1 MQPILFKD
9 SANREQKQ
17 QACLYVLPRCSL
29 FYSKIVQIESK
40 TKSSKLDFAVFPN
53 RSIKVVKVLKILTLP
68 PSKKQKRAET
78 VASARLFCLQKR
90 LFHDNFLNHIVGT
103 HDVETCCHAG
113 AGVGAYQCAGCCVD
127 CHALCAVNNNL
138 AVCSCDNHACYV
150 YTCNA

>member
-1 MQPILFKD
+1 MQPIL
-9 SANREQKQ
+9 
-17 QACLYVLPRCSL
+17 
-29 FYSKIVQIESK
+29 KIVQIESK

-68 PSKKQKRAET
+68 PLKKTKKRAET

-90 LFHDNFLNHIVGT
+90 LFPDNFLNNIVGT

-127 CHALCAVNNNL
+127 CHALCAVNNDL
-138 AVCSCDNHACYV
+138 AVCCCDNHACCV

>member
-1 MQPILFKD
+1 MLVCFAEMQPILFKD

-17 QACLYVLPRCSL
+17 QACLILPFFRTAALRSL
-29 FYSKIVQIESK
+29 KDLLS
-40 TKSSKLDFAVFPN
+40 
-53 RSIKVVKVLKILTLP
+53 

-90 LFHDNFLNHIVGT
+90 LFHDNFLNNIVGT

-127 CHALCAVNNNL
+127 SHALCAVNNDF

-150 YTCNA
+150 NTCNA

>member
-1 MQPILFKD
+1 M
-9 SANREQKQ
+9 
-17 QACLYVLPRCSL
+17 PRCSL

-68 PSKKQKRAET
+68 PPQKKQKRAET
-78 VASARLFCLQKR
+78 NASARLFCLQKR

-113 AGVGAYQCAGCCVD
+113 AGVSAYQCAGCCVD
-127 CHALCAVNNNL
+127 CYALCAVNNDL

-150 YTCNA
+150 NICNA